1 LINKKAIVIGTS
13 AGGLN
18 AITTILKNLPTDF
31 KIPIIVV
38 MHLPPNINDFWIKN
52 LNSQCKLNVKEAD
65 EKEVIK
71 NGHVYLAPPNYHLLI
86 EDDETLSLTV
96 DEKVNFSRP
105 SIDVLFESASDVYKE
120 SLIGILLTGSS
131 KDGVI
136 GIKKIKE
143 NRGLI
148 IIQDPQTAEYSFM
161 PQAALEVID
170 ADYVLP
176 LEKIEKILTQLGTK

>member
-1 LINKKAIVIGTS
+1 
-13 AGGLN
+13 
-18 AITTILKNLPTDF
+18 
-31 KIPIIVV
+31 
-38 MHLPPNINDFWIKN
+38 
-52 LNSQCKLNVKEAD
+52 
-65 EKEVIK
+65 
-71 NGHVYLAPPNYHLLI
+71 LLI